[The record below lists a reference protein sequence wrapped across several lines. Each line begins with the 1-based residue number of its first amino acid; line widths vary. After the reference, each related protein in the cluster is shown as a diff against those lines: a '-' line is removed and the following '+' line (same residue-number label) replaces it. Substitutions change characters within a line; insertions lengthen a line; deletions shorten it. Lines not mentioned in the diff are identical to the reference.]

1 MTVRAQSSP
10 LDGLVYQAESE
21 AVEPDVGRFPR
32 FVEVQ
37 AFVDGVL
44 CDDRWRDE
52 LGSRWGVTPP
62 LEVVLLRRS
71 RSATFSAAEH
81 DRPVIHLRDGS
92 WDRLTILHELA
103 HLAARDPEHH
113 GALFCGVELDLV
125 RWFIGFQAYGAL
137 RTRFD
142 ELGVRYR
149 EPVTG

>member
-1 MTVRAQSSP
+1 VTVVPRPSA
-10 LDGLVYQAESE
+10 LDALVYQAEAE
-21 AVEPDVGRFPR
+21 AVEPDVGRFSR
-32 FVEVQ
+32 FVEVES
-37 AFVDGVL
+37 FVDGVL
-44 CDDRWRDE
+44 TDLRWRDGLE
-52 LGSRWGVTPP
+52 SRWSLTPP

-81 DRPVIHLRDGS
+81 HRPVIHLRDGS

-103 HLAARDPEHH
+103 HLAALDPEHH